1 MKFANFIL
9 LSAAFAVSTFDVCA
23 QTAAVADLQQDMA
36 QLKYDVGKLRL
47 EVEQLRRENEALAQR
62 LRSVQT
68 SSVGSETVRQ
78 QVSVVKSEVAAQNEA
93 LKREIVSLVRKDLEA
108 MASQTNTNIR
118 KIAAAVGNRPQ
129 AELPTNFSD
138 NYPKTG
144 ITYTVQ
150 SGDSISKIARKHNSK
165 IKWIQ
170 DANKIADPSRGL
182 RVGDEIF
189 VPQQ

>member
-9 LSAAFAVSTFDVCA
+9 LGAVFAASTFDVSA

-93 LKREIVSLVRKDLEA
+93 LKREIVNLVRKDLEA
-108 MASQTNTNIR
+108 MASQTNTNIQ

>member
-9 LSAAFAVSTFDVCA
+9 LGTAFAVSTFDVSA

-93 LKREIVSLVRKDLEA
+93 LKREIVNLVRKDLEA
-108 MASQTNTNIR
+108 MASQTNTNIQ

>member
-1 MKFANFIL
+1 MKFANFIIL
-9 LSAAFAVSTFDVCA
+9 GAAFAVSTFDVSA

-93 LKREIVSLVRKDLEA
+93 LKREIVNLVRKDLEA
-108 MASQTNTNIR
+108 MASQTNTNIQ

>member
-9 LSAAFAVSTFDVCA
+9 LGAAFAVSPFDVSA

-93 LKREIVSLVRKDLEA
+93 LKREIVNLVRKDLEA
-108 MASQTNTNIR
+108 MASQTNTNIQ

>member
-9 LSAAFAVSTFDVCA
+9 LGAVFAVSTFDVSA

-93 LKREIVSLVRKDLEA
+93 LKREIVNLVRKDLEA
-108 MASQTNTNIR
+108 MASQTNTNIQ

>member
-1 MKFANFIL
+1 
-9 LSAAFAVSTFDVCA
+9 
-23 QTAAVADLQQDMA
+23 
-36 QLKYDVGKLRL
+36 
-47 EVEQLRRENEALAQR
+47 
-62 LRSVQT
+62 
-68 SSVGSETVRQ
+68 
-78 QVSVVKSEVAAQNEA
+78 
-93 LKREIVSLVRKDLEA
+93 
-108 MASQTNTNIR
+108 MASQTNTNIQ